1 MIQRLSGAVLVAAAA
16 TYAVLLGPADLTF
29 NLTPMFVG
37 LSAICAGAAGRQARL
52 IAVGL
57 PLVGWGAAVLLVR
70 NGPVPDNRQAPAY
83 LIGLA
88 VGLLAAHR
96 YTQRTDV
103 TLTGALISA
112 IVGGLSFY
120 LAYDWSELGRWPAW
134 AITLAAWG
142 MFEFVAPRRPVAPT
156 PRR

>member
-1 MIQRLSGAVLVAAAA
+1 M
-16 TYAVLLGPADLTF
+16 
-29 NLTPMFVG
+29 
-37 LSAICAGAAGRQARL
+37 
-52 IAVGL
+52 
-57 PLVGWGAAVLLVR
+57 LLVR
-70 NGPVPDNRQAPAY
+70 NGPVPDNRQTLAY

-103 TLTGALISA
+103 TLTGALMSA
-112 IVGGLSFY
+112 IIGGLSFY
-120 LAYDWSELGRWPAW
+120 LAYDWRELGRWPVW

-142 MFEFVAPRRPVAPT
+142 MFELVALHRPVAPI

>member
-1 MIQRLSGAVLVAAAA
+1 MIQRLSGVVLIAAAA
-16 TYAVLLGPADLTF
+16 TYAMLLGPAGLTF

-37 LSAICAGAAGRQARL
+37 LSAISAGAAGRQARL
-52 IAVGL
+52 IALGL
-57 PLVGWGAAVLLVR
+57 PLVGWGAAVLLVG
-70 NGPVPDNRQAPAY
+70 NGPVPDNRQTPAY

-103 TLTGALISA
+103 TLTGALMSA
-112 IVGGLSFY
+112 IIGGLSFY
-120 LAYDWSELGRWPAW
+120 LAYDWPELGRWPAW

-142 MFEFVAPRRPVAPT
+142 MFELVALRRPVAPT